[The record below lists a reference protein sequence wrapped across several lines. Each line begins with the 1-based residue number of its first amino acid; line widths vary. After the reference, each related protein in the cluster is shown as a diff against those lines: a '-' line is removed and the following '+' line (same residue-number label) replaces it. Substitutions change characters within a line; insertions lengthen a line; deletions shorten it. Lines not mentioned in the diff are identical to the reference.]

1 MNIETIEQQ
10 TPKSVIHSIVD
21 AQPDDASFDEILR
34 ELTFNRM
41 VEKGLA
47 DSRAG
52 RVVSEEDALRR
63 VKSWGR

>member
-1 MNIETIEQQ
+1 MNIESIEQQ